1 MTGVNLVKIKK
12 LAEVAFLMPIR
23 WVSMRLIL
31 DPDQPSSLGCFIAGQ
46 AGVLTQ
52 AA

>member
-12 LAEVAFLMPIR
+12 LADVALFDA
-23 WVSMRLIL
+23 
-31 DPDQPSSLGCFIAGQ
+31 DPVGLNAADLGAGPAEALGCFIAGQ